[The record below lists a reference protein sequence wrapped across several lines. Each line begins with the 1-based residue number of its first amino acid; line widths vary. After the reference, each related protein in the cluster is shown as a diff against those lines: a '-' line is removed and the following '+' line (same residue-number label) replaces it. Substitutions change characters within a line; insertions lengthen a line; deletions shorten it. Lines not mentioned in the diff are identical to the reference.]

1 MITVLVIMII
11 GMICGYLL
19 KEKKKLLQISEKL
32 TTAII
37 FVLLFMLGI
46 GVGLN
51 KKVISGIDTIGWQAA
66 VITFGAILGSLIFAY
81 LTYKLFFTSKNEK

>member
-1 MITVLVIMII
+1 MIIVLVLMIV
-11 GMICGYLL
+11 GMICGYIL
-19 KEKKKLLQISEKL
+19 KEKKKILQLAEKM

-51 KKVISGIDTIGWQAA
+51 KKVISSIDTIGWQAA
-66 VITFGAILGSLIFAY
+66 VITIGTIVGSLIFACI
-81 LTYKLFFTSKNEK
+81 TFRIFFTSKK

>member
-1 MITVLVIMII
+1 MITVLVIMVL
-11 GMICGYLL
+11 GMILGYFL
-19 KEKKKLLQISEKL
+19 KEKKKFLQLSEKL

-51 KKVISGIDTIGWQAA
+51 DKVISSIDTIGWQAA
-66 VITFGAILGSLIFAY
+66 AITLGAIFGSLILAL
-81 LTYKLFFTSKNEK
+81 LTYKFFFTPKHEK

>member
-1 MITVLVIMII
+1 MITVLVLMIV

-19 KEKKKLLQISEKL
+19 KEKKKILQISEKM

-37 FVLLFMLGI
+37 FILLFMLGI

-51 KKVISGIDTIGWQAA
+51 KKVISSIDTIGWQATA
-66 VITFGAILGSLIFAY
+66 ITLGSILGSVIFAFI
-81 LTYKLFFTSKNEK
+81 TFKLFFTSKNEK

>member
-19 KEKKKLLQISEKL
+19 KEKKNFLRLSEKL
-32 TTAII
+32 TSSII
-37 FVLLFMLGI
+37 FLLLFMLGI

-51 KKVISGIDTIGWQAA
+51 KKVISSIDTIGWQAA
-66 VITFGAILGSLIFAY
+66 AITVGAILGSLIFAY
-81 LTYKLFFTSKNEK
+81 ITYQLFFTLKK